1 MRSYLSRFWIAVAV
15 LPLAA
20 GTALASGPAMFVCRG
35 DSIARVTC
43 CCPAVQHRA
52 TPRSTTPTLS
62 AACCCD
68 MSQMTTPTAP
78 AVQEPR
84 TVTLLVH
91 QSAFTPVFG
100 GAIASFASDH
110 RTWPTAR
117 ARLAKPPP
125 LVIPILLGKQSLL
138 I

>member
-1 MRSYLSRFWIAVAV
+1 MRSHLSRFWIAVAV
-15 LPLAA
+15 LPLLA

-52 TPRSTTPTLS
+52 MPSGATPTLS

-68 MSQMTTPTAP
+68 MSQLTRPTAP
-78 AVQEPR
+78 AVLEPR
-84 TVTLLVH
+84 PATLLEH
-91 QSAFTPVFG
+91 Q
-100 GAIASFASDH
+100 FALAPALGTAVVSWAPSLSS
-110 RTWPTAR
+110 WPAE
-117 ARLAKPPP
+117 RLAQPPP
-125 LVIPILLGKQSLL
+125 LTVPILLGKQSLL

>member
-1 MRSYLSRFWIAVAV
+1 MRSHLRRSWIAVAV
-15 LPLAA
+15 LPLLA

-52 TPRSTTPTLS
+52 MPSSTAPTLS

-68 MSQMTTPTAP
+68 MSQMTAPTAP
-78 AVQEPR
+78 AVLEPR
-84 TVTLLVH
+84 TATLLEH
-91 QSAFTPVFG
+91 QSALAPAFG
-100 GAIASFASDH
+100 AAIVSSAPGL
-110 RTWPTAR
+110 RTWPTE
-117 ARLAKPPP
+117 RLATPPP
-125 LVIPILLGKQSLL
+125 LAVPILLGKQSLL

>member
-15 LPLAA
+15 LPLVA

-52 TPRSTTPTLS
+52 TPGSTHADAVGGLLLRHVS
-62 AACCCD
+62 K
-68 MSQMTTPTAP
+68 MTTPTAP
-78 AVQEPR
+78 AVLEPR
-84 TVTLLVH
+84 TATLLEH
-91 QSAFTPVFG
+91 QSVAAPAV
-100 GAIASFASDH
+100 GAAIVSLAPDL
-110 RTWPTAR
+110 RTWPTE
-117 ARLAKPPP
+117 RLAKPPP
-125 LVIPILLGKQSLL
+125 LDVPILLGKQSLL